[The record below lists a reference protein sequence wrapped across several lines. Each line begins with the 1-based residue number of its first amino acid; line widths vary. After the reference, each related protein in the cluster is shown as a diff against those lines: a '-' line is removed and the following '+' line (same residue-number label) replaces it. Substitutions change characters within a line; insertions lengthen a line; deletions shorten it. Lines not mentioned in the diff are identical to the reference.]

1 MMGETAKNPWI
12 TKKKKNKT
20 GKTKVATPWG
30 VSPFADTMY

>member
-12 TKKKKNKT
+12 NKKKKI